1 MTEFDSPAFL
11 QFMGRI
17 IERKFS
23 GTILHLPEGTRLFV
37 KDVRTGE
44 RVEIVEDVKFY
55 MKQRF
60 SWFAEEFYAKGL
72 QAFVAR

>member
-23 GTILHLPEGTRLFV
+23 GVILHLPEGTRLFV

-44 RVEIVEDVKFY
+44 RVEITEDVTFW

-60 SWFAEEFYAKGL
+60 SFFDNEFLMKGL